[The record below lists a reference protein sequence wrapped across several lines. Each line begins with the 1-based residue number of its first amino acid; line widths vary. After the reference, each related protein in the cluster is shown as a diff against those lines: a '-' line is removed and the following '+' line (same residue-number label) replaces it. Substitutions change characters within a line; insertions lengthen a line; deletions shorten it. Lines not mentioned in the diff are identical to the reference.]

1 MSQDLA
7 HSSRAR
13 TGLAAYAHRRDIGMV
28 VANVIGVLVYLWRA
42 HYGWANPE
50 ARALGIDPVLGEPFI
65 WAMGVLP
72 VWALF
77 LAANT
82 AWAATIVFRRPQR
95 GGIPFALVSVLWV
108 VAVIVDFAHH

>member
-1 MSQDLA
+1 MSQDLT
-7 HSSRAR
+7 HSPRSRSE
-13 TGLAAYAHRRDIGMV
+13 LSAYAHRRDIGML
-28 VANVIGVLVYLWRA
+28 VANLIGVLAYLWLA

-50 ARALGIDPVLGEPFI
+50 ARALGIDSVLGEPFI
-65 WAMGVLP
+65 WGMGVVP
-72 VWALF
+72 VWALC
-77 LAANT
+77 LAVNT

>member
-1 MSQDLA
+1 
-7 HSSRAR
+7 
-13 TGLAAYAHRRDIGMV
+13 
-28 VANVIGVLVYLWRA
+28 
-42 HYGWANPE
+42 
-50 ARALGIDPVLGEPFI
+50 
-65 WAMGVLP
+65 MGVLP